1 MRNKN
6 IKLILC
12 LAAML
17 ILILDAKHAVKG
29 AAEGIELCLYTVI
42 PALFPYCILSMLFQG
57 LVSGKSYVILRP
69 LERLCNIPDGT
80 GIIFILGIL
89 GGYPTGAICTERA
102 GLNNKISENMSIFC
116 NNAGPSFIFGIVSML
131 FPSIKTLFLI
141 WAVQIASAIITG
153 IILNRKMPSHQ
164 DQSPKHYHAKN
175 LIRDACNAMMNVC
188 STIVLFRVLLECFNN
203 YASGIPKEIVSIA
216 VGMLEL
222 TNGIQALKLIET
234 ESLRLIICCGLLSFG
249 GICVAFQT
257 VAVSRKVKLSK
268 YISGKFLQGLISA
281 TLAGIMIYEPY
292 ILVAIPVLMIIL
304 LSINVHKQKK
314 AVAFLK

>member
-1 MRNKN
+1 MRSRN

-42 PALFPYCILSMLFQG
+42 PALFPYCILSMLFQS

-80 GIIFILGIL
+80 GIIFILGIQ
-89 GGYPTGAICTERA
+89 GGYPTGAICTDRA
-102 GLNNKISENMSIFC
+102 EMNNKISENMSIFC

-131 FPSIKTLFLI
+131 FPSFKTLVLI

-153 IILNRKMPSHQ
+153 IILNRKMPGYKDHSLK
-164 DQSPKHYHAKN
+164 QSPSKN

-188 STIVLFRVLLECFNN
+188 STIVLFRVLLECNNN
-203 YASGIPKEIVSIA
+203 YTFGIPKEIVSIV
-216 VGMLEL
+216 VGILEL
-222 TNGIQALKLIET
+222 TNGIQALKLIEN

-249 GICVAFQT
+249 GICVALQT
-257 VAVSRKVKLSK
+257 VAVSRKVRLSK
-268 YISGKFLQGLISA
+268 YIIGKLLQGLISA
-281 TLAGIMIYEPY
+281 ILAGIMIYKPY
-292 ILVAIPVLMIIL
+292 ILAAIPVIMIVL
-304 LSINVHKQKK
+304 LSTKIHNQKK